1 MKNITSKVTV
11 ILSVILFVISICSVS
26 SLECLKGF
34 FPIQRTIIN
43 NEDVIHGLMCSDIKS
58 LQYERFSL
66 FYIGL
71 FLIMLSSIIC
81 FTKSN
86 KITSTIRVTLSLIP
100 VIFVIVTHNYIWFM
114 ILMNIYLVGNI
125 LLGISFKNK
134 ISMFSNIIS
143 IIVFT
148 INEIQ
153 IFRHLQLPSDL
164 NNMEIFTSTLIIL
177 SNTTLK
183 IYMLWLIPYIILLIN
198 DIVIIHKHSIG
209 GNS

>member
-1 MKNITSKVTV
+1 
-11 ILSVILFVISICSVS
+11 
-26 SLECLKGF
+26 
-34 FPIQRTIIN
+34 
-43 NEDVIHGLMCSDIKS
+43 MCSDIKS

-71 FLIMLSSIIC
+71 FLIVLSGIIC

-143 IIVFT
+143 IIVFI

-153 IFRHLQLPSDL
+153 IFRHLQLPFNL